1 MRYALGLISAF
12 EQLQAG
18 GYFAAHHLDLQ
29 ELLAYAAQCFEQ
41 GVLSASTVDEVMAFI
56 YERYRNQLVQA
67 KKYDR
72 KVIEAVLALQ
82 PPLEQVQARIEACVA
97 FAQRPEAESLAAANK
112 RISNLLQRNTD
123 PIPAL
128 DSALFIEAAEQ
139 QLAQTI
145 AQLAPVA
152 AEQFKQEDFAGSLA
166 TLAAAKEPVDAFFD
180 EVMVMADDLAV
191 RANRLALLKQLH
203 EAMNQVA
210 DLSLLA

>member
-1 MRYALGLISAF
+1 M
-12 EQLQAG
+12 
-18 GYFAAHHLDLQ
+18 
-29 ELLAYAAQCFEQ
+29 
-41 GVLSASTVDEVMAFI
+41 
-56 YERYRNQLVQA
+56 
-67 KKYDR
+67 
-72 KVIEAVLALQ
+72 
-82 PPLEQVQARIEACVA
+82 A

-123 PIPAL
+123 PIAPL
-128 DSALFIEAAEQ
+128 DAALFTETAEQ

-145 AQLAPVA
+145 AELAPVA
-152 AEQFKQEDFAGSLA
+152 AKQFDQEDFAGSLA